1 MGDFDPSR
9 AITRRIMGI
18 ETEYGIACIDDRTGS
33 APHAADEVARLAF
46 RPLVD
51 AYNST
56 NVFISNAGRLYLDVG
71 SHPEF
76 ATPECDSLSQLVT
89 YEQAGDRIVTEL
101 TQKAE
106 RRIAELDTP
115 DAAGAGVYMFKNNSD
130 SAGSSYGCHENYLV
144 GRDVSVKKLGAIL
157 LPFLITR
164 QLFCGAGRV
173 ATPQR
178 GNPAT
183 EFGPGFCISQRADF
197 MWEGVSSATTR
208 SRPMINTRDEPHADS
223 SRYRR
228 LHVIVGDSNI
238 CQVSTALKVGT
249 TLLLLEMIEAGV
261 ELPTFDMVNS
271 VDSIRRVARSL
282 DGAQLVHITEGVD
295 VSALDIQ
302 RQYHEHACAWLEKR
316 EEDPGELTRIVELWG
331 TILDAIGSG
340 NLDAIARDVDWV
352 AKYRLLLGLKERH
365 GLEWDNP
372 KLRHVDLM
380 YHDIRPGRGIG
391 PKLVARGL
399 LNSWVDESAVQKA
412 TTVAPETTRAHLRGT
427 FLTAARQA
435 GIDTSV
441 DWMRLKILRPEPALV
456 ELKDPFQNKNPDVE
470 ELLCRM
476 R

>member
-1 MGDFDPSR
+1 MADYDPSR

-18 ETEYGIACIDDRTGS
+18 ETEYGIACIDRTGS
-33 APHAADEVARLAF
+33 SPRAADEVARLAF

-51 AYNST
+51 EYNST

-76 ATPECDSLSQLVT
+76 ATPECDSVSQIVT
-89 YEQAGDRIVTEL
+89 YEQAGDRIVTDLATRVE
-101 TQKAE
+101 E
-106 RRIAELDTP
+106 RIAAEDGN
-115 DAAGAGVYMFKNNSD
+115 GAGVYMFKNNSD
-130 SAGSSYGCHENYLV
+130 SSGSSYGCHENYLV

-173 ATPQR
+173 AIPQR

-183 EFGPGFCISQRADF
+183 LFGPGFCVSQRADF

-223 SRYRR
+223 SQFRR

-238 CQVSTALKVGT
+238 SQVSTALKVGT

-261 ELPTFDMVNS
+261 DLPTFDMVNS

-282 DGAQLVHITEGVD
+282 DGSQKVHITEGVD

-302 RQYHEHACAWLEKR
+302 KQYHEHARAWLDQR
-316 EEDPGELTRIVELWG
+316 EAEPSELTRVVDLWG
-331 TILDAIGSG
+331 TILDAISSG

-352 AKYRLLLGLKERH
+352 AKYRLLLGLKERN
-365 GLEWDNP
+365 GLEWDDP

-380 YHDIRPGRGIG
+380 YHDIRPGRGLG
-391 PKLVARGL
+391 PKLQAKGL
-399 LNSWVDESAVQKA
+399 LNTWVDEDAVQQA
-412 TTVAPETTRAHLRGT
+412 RTVAPPTTRAHLRGE
-427 FLTAARQA
+427 FLAAARAA
-435 GIDTSV
+435 GVDTSV
-441 DWMRLKILRPEPALV
+441 DWMRLKVLRPDPKLV
-456 ELKDPFQNKNPDVE
+456 ELKDPFQNENPEVE
-470 ELLCRM
+470 ELICHM